1 MYFIH
6 EENGYILSV
15 QKGGAGSHEITEAE
29 YNIIL
34 EAIQNRPEAPE
45 GYDYRLK
52 SDLTWEMYEL
62 PAPDPDP
69 EISEEEALEIILG
82 GEG

>member
-6 EENGYILSV
+6 EEDGYILSI
-15 QKGGAGSHEITEAE
+15 QKGGAGSCEITEAE
-29 YNIIL
+29 YDAIL
-34 EAIQNRPEAPE
+34 EVIANRPEPPA

-69 EISEEEALEIILG
+69 EISEAEALGIILG